1 MAAMGNHSLA
11 IASVNSGH
19 DLRSQISTILGLE
32 VVNTG
37 NEDNFQRT
45 IWLLPMDAKE
55 LSWEISYSVEKVSY
69 LVLYAL

>member
-45 IWLLPMDAKE
+45 I
-55 LSWEISYSVEKVSY
+55 
-69 LVLYAL
+69 